1 MSPAQLIRSVF
12 FLVLALWSPD
22 VVAVR
27 ASRATRAHTA
37 LRTRVARAQTALRS
51 KTTMHMRNAVLTSPA
66 ILLITSPMEMKVCYV
81 QVSSFRAIGGSV
93 QPLIDSGLMAPY
105 GIAYDMDDQAIF
117 VTDVS
122 ARKIFYYKL
131 AIEQVSGFAYPYR
144 LSVVGERKEIR
155 DNVNS
160 KWVSVYAGELYYS
173 DEEAKTINKISKHT
187 IGRLVT
193 GQITSAD
200 LISQGETTGEA
211 LAEASASANLAA
223 TNQFPENSALGGS
236 SASAESSATQSR
248 DDPLQMPV
256 VVTLYQASANPHVG
270 VPGGLVADG
279 VNLFWVNAGE
289 GTEKGTVV
297 QGEMVPEAPANLA
310 GGSGAASFETFPL
323 ANNSAVAYGIA
334 ETYNMLVYTSGSTEV
349 YGISRSGGAPI
360 TMTRTMEQARG
371 VVWDGDGTVY
381 IADQAASTIYSMP
394 CGRMSENLPMDR
406 TVDFHD
412 AYGLAILH
420 PTRAAPSA
428 RSGSSRSPEASKV
441 AAGFVALTA
450 LLISLPRA

>member
-27 ASRATRAHTA
+27 ASLATRAHTA
-37 LRTRVARAQTALRS
+37 LQTQVGRAQTALRSKLSTGLRS

-66 ILLITSPMEMKVCYV
+66 ILLITSPMEAKVCYV
-81 QVSSFRAIGGSV
+81 QVSSFRAIGGAV

-105 GIAYDMDDQAIF
+105 GIAYDMDDLSIF

-131 AIEQVSGFAYPYR
+131 AVQQVSGFAYPYKVT
-144 LSVVGERKEIR
+144 VVGERKEILN
-155 DNVNS
+155 NVNS

-173 DEEAKTINKISKHT
+173 DEEARTINKISKHT

-200 LISQGETTGEA
+200 LIGQAEMTSEA
-211 LAEASASANLAA
+211 LAESSASVNLAA
-223 TNQFPENSALGGS
+223 VTRPTS
-236 SASAESSATQSR
+236 SE
-248 DDPLQMPV
+248 DPLQMPV

-297 QGEMVPEAPANLA
+297 QGEMVPAAPANLA
-310 GGSGAASFETFPL
+310 GGSGAGTFETFPL

-349 YGISRSGGAPI
+349 YGISRSGGSPI
-360 TMTRTMEQARG
+360 IMTRQMQQARG

-381 IADQAASTIYSMP
+381 IADQGASTIYSMP
-394 CGRMSENLPMDR
+394 CGRMAENLPMDT

-420 PTRAAPSA
+420 PTRAVASA
-428 RSGSSRSPEASKV
+428 RSGSSRSPKASKA
-441 AAGFVALTA
+441 AAGFAALTA
-450 LLISLPRA
+450 LLMSLPCA

>member
-1 MSPAQLIRSVF
+1 MTPAPLIRSVF
-12 FLVLALWSPD
+12 FFLLVLWVPEVFS
-22 VVAVR
+22 VR

-37 LRTRVARAQTALRS
+37 LRSRVARAQTGLRAKASTALRS
-51 KTTMHMRNAVLTSPA
+51 KTAMHMGNAVLTSPS

-81 QVSSFRAIGGSV
+81 QVSSFRAIGGAV

-105 GIAYDMDDQAIF
+105 GIAYDAEDQSIF

-131 AIEQVSGFAYPYR
+131 NIERVSDFAYPYKITT
-144 LSVVGERKEIR
+144 SGERKEIR

-173 DEEAKTINKISKHT
+173 DEEARTINKISKHT

-193 GQITSAD
+193 GQITPAD

-211 LAEASASANLAA
+211 LAESSASVNLAA
-223 TNQFPENSALGGS
+223 AGH
-236 SASAESSATQSR
+236 SASS

-256 VVTLYQASANPHVG
+256 VVTLYEASANPNVG

-289 GTEKGTVV
+289 GTEKGTLV
-297 QGEMVPEAPANLA
+297 QGEMHPVAPANLD
-310 GGSGAASFETFPL
+310 GGSSAGHFETVAL
-323 ANNSAVAYGIA
+323 ANNSAVAYGVA

-349 YGISRSGGAPI
+349 YGISRSGGSSI
-360 TMTRTMEQARG
+360 TMTRSMEQARG

-381 IADQAASTIYSMP
+381 VADQAASTIYSLP
-394 CGRMSENLPMDR
+394 CGRMSENVPIDR

-412 AYGLAILH
+412 AYGLAIVH
-420 PTRAAPSA
+420 PTHAVGVPSPN
-428 RSGSSRSPEASKV
+428 SGSPRSREASMVV
-441 AAGFVALTA
+441 AGLVALA
-450 LLISLPRA
+450 AFF